1 MFLSIII
8 PHYNLPRE
16 LLERCITSITALG
29 MNTDDYE
36 IIVVDDASTQP
47 PRWLTGLNDSANIRL
62 IEAPHGGPGAAR
74 NRGLETATGE
84 YIQFVDADDMLQSS
98 NAMQQCIEM
107 LHKERPQILR
117 FNYLI
122 HRNGSTIKAR
132 RKSVSFG
139 NTISGAAYMRDY
151 NLSGSPCTYFFKRSL
166 AMQKE
171 IRFPENTFHE
181 DEAFNIALHYHAQT
195 LIVSN
200 APLYLYCIREG
211 STTANCSTTFEQR
224 RIADLLHCVESVAH
238 FWNSN
243 RQSSNT
249 TQEKGLAHKMA
260 TLTVDAIVN
269 LLYAGMAANE
279 IYTTC
284 KERFE
289 PLGIYP
295 LPKANYSLKYKIFR
309 KLANS
314 KAGMRL
320 LRIIV
325 PGKKPAKR

>member
-29 MNTDDYE
+29 MSTDDYE
-36 IIVVDDASTQP
+36 IIVVDDASPQP
-47 PRWLTGLNDSANIRL
+47 PRWLTRLNNSANIKL
-62 IEAPHGGPGAAR
+62 IEANHGGPGAAR
-74 NRGLETATGE
+74 NRGLEAATGE

-139 NTISGAAYMRDY
+139 NTISGAAYMRDH

-166 AMQKE
+166 AMQKN

-200 APLYLYCIREG
+200 APLYLYCIRQG
-211 STTANCSTTFEQR
+211 STTANSSTTFEQQ
-224 RIADLLHCVESVAH
+224 RIADLLNCVESVAH
-238 FWNSN
+238 FFNN
-243 RQSSNT
+243 NKKSSNI
-249 TQEKGLAHKMA
+249 TQEQGLAHKMA

-269 LLYAGMAANE
+269 LLYAGMTAEE
-279 IYTTC
+279 IHAIC

-295 LPKANYSLKYKIFR
+295 LPKADYSFKYSIFQ

-325 PGKKPAKR
+325 PSKKPVKR